1 MANDAIPSSSSSSE
15 AAAEEEEKKKKRR
28 SGRGGGGGGVVSRV
42 WKGIFGAGHDLE
54 KELRRLS
61 VAEASAHAR
70 IKRRAQATRA
80 MRTNLVVVS
89 IALEVLR
96 FDLILAELVL
106 IRSLEFIKLISNL
119 GFDEVARLSL
129 CIEMS
134 LIFGSCLIFSNHI
147 RFDCNNSGSLNHKLQ

>member
-1 MANDAIPSSSSSSE
+1 MANDAIASSSSSSE
-15 AAAEEEEKKKKRR
+15 AAAEEEEKKKKKRR
-28 SGRGGGGGGVVSRV
+28 SGRGGGGGGGVVSRV

-54 KELRRLS
+54 KELRRIS

-106 IRSLEFIKLISNL
+106 TRSLEFIKLISNL

-129 CIEMS
+129 CIKMS

-147 RFDCNNSGSLNHKLQ
+147 TFD